1 MPGKS
6 GKHNPDDVLIGLLDS
21 PEVKAFSEFAAEA
34 DGYDNVSDW
43 IRAFIFERGTVHGM
57 MVDGKAVGEW
67 RDKVIVRA
75 AAIRQQKRE
84 RSEAIKR
91 RRAAKEAKNKSEGV
105 VE

>member
-21 PEVKAFSEFAAEA
+21 PEIKAFSEFAAEA
-34 DGYDNVSDW
+34 DGFDNVADW
-43 IRAFIFERGTVHGM
+43 FRAFIFERGTAHGM
-57 MVDGKAVGEW
+57 MVDGRAVGEW

-91 RRAAKEAKNKSEGV
+91 RRAAAKASQSKEVAE
-105 VE
+105 